1 MTDATIGATTG
12 VGQATTP
19 LRVLSLESRRADE
32 MRSLIER
39 HGGVATVAPSMREI
53 PLEENPAAFAFGDE
67 LLAGRID
74 IVVFLTGVGATALME
89 SLETRWPRA
98 EIVSAMERC
107 LTVVRGPKPTVV
119 LNKWGLRIDH
129 RAPEPN
135 TWREL
140 LSTLADAVGLS
151 GRRIA
156 IQEYGKPSDELY
168 RELKSRGAS
177 LLPVPVYRWALP
189 TETAPLRD
197 AVQRTIAGDFD
208 LILFTSAQQLH
219 SVLEIAGESGLSS
232 EWLAAANRCVVA
244 SIGPTATETLVEGGL
259 GVDLQPSHP
268 KMGPLVKEAIDA
280 GRRLLAGKQGSAV
293 FE

>member
-1 MTDATIGATTG
+1 MTDGVTG
-12 VGQATTP
+12 STADASDERTP
-19 LRVLSLESRRADE
+19 LRILSLESRRADE

-53 PLEENPAAFAFGDE
+53 PLEENPAALACGEE

-74 IVVFLTGVGATALME
+74 VVVFLTGVGATALME
-89 SLETRWPRA
+89 TLETRWPRA
-98 EIVSAMERC
+98 EIVSALERC
-107 LTVVRGPKPTVV
+107 ITVVRGPKPTVV
-119 LNKWGLRIDH
+119 LSKWGLRIDH

-140 LSTLADAVGLS
+140 LSTLANAVDLS

-168 RELKSRGAS
+168 RALESRGAS

-189 TETAPLRD
+189 VETAPLRD

-208 LILFTSAQQLH
+208 VILFTSAQQLH
-219 SVLEIAGESGLSS
+219 SVLEIASESGLSS

-268 KMGPLVKEAIDA
+268 KMGPLVKEALEA
-280 GRRLLAGKQGSAV
+280 GRRLLAGKQG
-293 FE
+293 